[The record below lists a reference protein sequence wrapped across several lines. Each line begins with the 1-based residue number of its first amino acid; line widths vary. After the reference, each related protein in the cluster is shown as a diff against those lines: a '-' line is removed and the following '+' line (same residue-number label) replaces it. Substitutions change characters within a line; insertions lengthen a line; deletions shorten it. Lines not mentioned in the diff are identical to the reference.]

1 MIVKVLEYTLAEF
14 DTSTANNVRYGW
26 MYNFSTLL
34 LDLDLGSMSSLI
46 ANFSVYYKLSFGQ
59 VVIILLPKIS
69 AKNHFYNIQVDSVTL
84 IQGKGCPN
92 LYPCQ
97 WLVS

>member
-26 MYNFSTLL
+26 MLNFSTLL

-46 ANFSVYYKLSFGQ
+46 ANFSGSYYKLSFGQ
-59 VVIILLPKIS
+59 VFIILLPKIS
-69 AKNHFYNIQVDSVTL
+69 AKKIFFLTFKL
-84 IQGKGCPN
+84 I
-92 LYPCQ
+92 L
-97 WLVS
+97 